1 MTTDAPPVALVG
13 DGLPVPCADGL
24 ERPYLSFDMAASTSA
39 MPPVLAAV
47 EAFLPWYS
55 AVHGGTGY
63 KSQASVLAYESGRL
77 AALALAGRGAHSG
90 DVAIICRNTTEAIN
104 HLACRLGL
112 SGGDV
117 VVTTVA
123 EHDSNRLPWARA
135 AACRYVECG
144 PDGTFTAEDVAA
156 ALGQR
161 PVPRLLAITGAS
173 NVTGWLPPLAEII
186 AAAHH
191 RGVPVLVDAAQL
203 APHRPLPAE
212 ADFLA
217 WSGHKMYAPFGAGV
231 LIGPRPVFAAG
242 DPFLAG
248 GGAAAVRD
256 LDDLAWVAP
265 PEREEAG
272 SPNVIGAVA
281 LGAAASALEA
291 IGWAAVTGHERR
303 IARLLRH
310 GLAAIP
316 GVRLLGPG
324 PGTETLPVA
333 TFTIDGIPAALAAA
347 RLAEEEAIG
356 VRHGCF
362 YAQPYLNRLLGL
374 SPAEARARR
383 DRARNGDRT
392 AMPAAIRASAGIS
405 TTEHDVGRLL
415 TAVERLVAAE
425 PPVRYR
431 RDPSTADF
439 YPVPR
444 RARAGVAG
452 A

>member
-1 MTTDAPPVALVG
+1 MVIDAPPVALVG
-13 DGLPVPCADGL
+13 DGLRVPCADGT

-39 MPPVLAAV
+39 MQQVLDAV

-63 KSQASVLAYESGRL
+63 KSQASILAYESGRL
-77 AALALAGRGAHSG
+77 AALAFARRGADSG
-90 DVAIICRNTTEAIN
+90 DIAVICRNTTEAIN
-104 HLACRLGL
+104 HLAYRLGL
-112 SGGDV
+112 SSGDV
-117 VVTTVA
+117 VAITVA

-144 PDGTFTAEDVAA
+144 LDGTFTVEDVAA
-156 ALGQR
+156 VLGRR

-173 NVTGWLPPLAEII
+173 HVTGWLPPLPEII

-217 WSGHKMYAPFGAGV
+217 WSGHKMYAPFGAAV
-231 LIGPRPVFAAG
+231 LIGPRRVFAAG

-248 GGAAAVRD
+248 GGAASVRD
-256 LDDLAWVAP
+256 LDDLKWVAP

-281 LGAAASALEA
+281 LRAAIDALEA
-291 IGWAAVTGHERR
+291 IGWPAIIGHERR
-303 IARLLRH
+303 IARLLRC

-324 PGTETLPVA
+324 SGIDTLPVA
-333 TFTIDGIPAALAAA
+333 TFTVDGVPPALVAV
-347 RLAEEEAIG
+347 RLA
-356 VRHGCF
+356 
-362 YAQPYLNRLLGL
+362 
-374 SPAEARARR
+374 
-383 DRARNGDRT
+383 
-392 AMPAAIRASAGIS
+392 
-405 TTEHDVGRLL
+405 
-415 TAVERLVAAE
+415 
-425 PPVRYR
+425 
-431 RDPSTADF
+431 
-439 YPVPR
+439 
-444 RARAGVAG
+444 
-452 A
+452 

>member
-1 MTTDAPPVALVG
+1 
-13 DGLPVPCADGL
+13 
-24 ERPYLSFDMAASTSA
+24 
-39 MPPVLAAV
+39 
-47 EAFLPWYS
+47 
-55 AVHGGTGY
+55 
-63 KSQASVLAYESGRL
+63 
-77 AALALAGRGAHSG
+77 
-90 DVAIICRNTTEAIN
+90 
-104 HLACRLGL
+104 
-112 SGGDV
+112 
-117 VVTTVA
+117 
-123 EHDSNRLPWARA
+123 
-135 AACRYVECG
+135 
-144 PDGTFTAEDVAA
+144 
-156 ALGQR
+156 
-161 PVPRLLAITGAS
+161 
-173 NVTGWLPPLAEII
+173 VTGWLPPLPEII

-231 LIGPRPVFAAG
+231 LIGPRPLFAAG
-242 DPFLAG
+242 GPFLAG

-256 LDDLAWVAP
+256 LDDLASVAP
-265 PEREEAG
+265 PEWEEAG

-281 LGAAASALEA
+281 LGAAAGALEA

-310 GLAAIP
+310 GLAAIS

-374 SPAEARARR
+374 SPAQARARR
-383 DRARNGDRT
+383 DRARGGDRT
-392 AMPAAIRASAGIS
+392 AMPGAIRASAGIS
-405 TTEHDVGRLL
+405 TTERDVARLL
-415 TAVERLVAAE
+415 AAVERLVTAE

-439 YPVPR
+439 YPVPH